1 MSEVDKHIPD
11 VVGLDIG
18 ASLRILAARG
28 VEAEVIQM
36 KDWRRTEE
44 ITGGGPSRV
53 VCQRAVGHWGVTL
66 LVAPDLYRR
75 TRG

>member
-1 MSEVDKHIPD
+1 LSEVDKHIPD
-11 VVGLDIG
+11 VVGLDVG
-18 ASLRILAARG
+18 ASLRILAESG
-28 VEAEVIQM
+28 VEAKIIQM

-44 ITGGGPSRV
+44 IKGDCPFRV

-75 TRG
+75 TCG